1 MDTDGGGWVL
11 IAHHG
16 EGQMSDQGTTGSHW
30 WHRDDKGGF
39 DTVGSGYK
47 RGGGYW
53 RQSNGAWGEN
63 TCGEL
68 MWDVRIHNV
77 YGTNPS
83 YGDYGETAETNHKV
97 AFRWGTDQPL
107 PTGNSDYTNIPNAGN
122 RRFNEWCREV
132 ANAPGFNPGNYHQ
145 NARSNVISG
154 GNYFTEHMGISW
166 CFRQTGGA
174 ADAGDSGPYWF
185 IGQHANGLHQHYEEN
200 ISGDVYGDGA
210 VQLVSNQDTSWN
222 SNPGGTNQGYL
233 RLSKISDTGTVN
245 IWLR

>member
-1 MDTDGGGWVL
+1 
-11 IAHHG
+11 
-16 EGQMSDQGTTGSHW
+16 
-30 WHRDDKGGF
+30 
-39 DTVGSGYK
+39 
-47 RGGGYW
+47 
-53 RQSNGAWGEN
+53 
-63 TCGEL
+63 
-68 MWDVRIHNV
+68 MWDIRINGKF
-77 YGTNPS
+77 GTNPS
-83 YGDYGETAETNHKV
+83 HGAYGITAASNHKV

-154 GNYFTEHMGISW
+154 GNYFTEHMLMTW

-185 IGQHANGLHQHYEEN
+185 IGAHANGLHQHYEEG
-200 ISGDVYGDGA
+200 ISGDVYCDGA
-210 VQLVSNQDTSWN
+210 VQLVSNQDTSWG
-222 SNPGGTNQGYL
+222 SNPGGTNQGML